1 MAQVCLLVL
10 FVHIRKLIACSIVIQ
25 FEDFKNPFPALDRY
39 QNTYCMF
46 NDDVQGTGAVIVGGF
61 INAVRASG
69 RPAKDHRA
77 IFLGAGS
84 AGVGVGK
91 QIVEFFIKEGLT
103 EEEAR
108 RKFWY
113 VDSNG
118 LVTADRGDK
127 LADHKVYFAR
137 DDNNAR
143 QYQSLSRLIDFV
155 QPTILMGLSTIG
167 GAFNKDILRKMATL
181 NDRPIIFP
189 LSNPSSKSECTFE
202 EAVRHTDGR
211 CLFAS
216 GSPFPSLEYEGKLL
230 TPGQGNN
237 MYVFPGI
244 GLGAILSKTTS
255 ITQDMIYASAESLST
270 ALKKQEFADGWL
282 YPDIRRIREVSVV
295 VTRGVIRAAQKNGVD
310 RAHELRSMKDDQLD
324 AYIKESMYDPFNER
338 ENNLDGASQ
347 LLATASGMNGHAHT
361 NGVNGIANGLNGAH
375 L

>member
-1 MAQVCLLVL
+1 
-10 FVHIRKLIACSIVIQ
+10 
-25 FEDFKNPFPALDRY
+25 
-39 QNTYCMF
+39 MF

-61 INAVRASG
+61 INAVKASG
-69 RPAKDHRA
+69 VPVKDHKA

-84 AGVGVGK
+84 AGVGVAR

-108 RKFWY
+108 RKFWF
-113 VDSNG
+113 VDSQG
-118 LVTADRGDK
+118 LVTNDRGDK

-137 DDNNAR
+137 DDNNGR
-143 QYQSLSRLIDFV
+143 QYQSLARLIDYV

-167 GAFNKDILRKMATL
+167 GAFNKDILQKMAKL

-202 EAVRHTDGR
+202 EAVRNTDGR

-216 GSPFPSLEYEGKLL
+216 GSPFPSMDWNGKNL
-230 TPGQGNN
+230 TPGQGKSASSRLSLSCLANNLIGNN

-244 GLGAILSKTTS
+244 GLGAILSKATT

-270 ALKKQEFADGWL
+270 SLNDQEIADGWL

-295 VTRGVIRAAQKNGVD
+295 VTRGVIRTAQKNGVD
-310 RAHELRSMKDDQLD
+310 RATELRALDDEQLD
-324 AYIKESMYDPFNER
+324 AYIKESMYDPFNKQ
-338 ENNLDGASQ
+338 ENVGAEIAQ
-347 LLATASGMNGHAHT
+347 LVGATSGSSNANVEGVT
-361 NGVNGIANGLNGAH
+361 NGVAH